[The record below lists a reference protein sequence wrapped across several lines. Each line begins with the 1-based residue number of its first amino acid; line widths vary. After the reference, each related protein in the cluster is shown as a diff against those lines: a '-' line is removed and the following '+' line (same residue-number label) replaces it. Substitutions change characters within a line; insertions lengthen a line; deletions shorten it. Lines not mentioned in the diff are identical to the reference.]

1 MKGKGVK
8 FERIRRITGYLVGT
22 IDRFNDAK
30 KAEEKDRVK
39 HKQEV
44 IPMANIENLVPNSA
58 RTPSQRRENAT
69 KAGIASGIARRR
81 KSICNKLLNNII
93 TSEEAKQELIKNG
106 LDDDLSELAYS
117 MYDLLRTSRDKK
129 NEKTTD
135 RLQALK
141 MLMDYA
147 GEEETQNNG
156 VARLMVVEVDNSKL
170 ESAMYEKDES

>member
-1 MKGKGVK
+1 MGNV
-8 FERIRRITGYLVGT
+8 
-22 IDRFNDAK
+22 
-30 KAEEKDRVK
+30 
-39 HKQEV
+39 
-44 IPMANIENLVPNSA
+44 VPNN
-58 RTPSQRRENAT
+58 EAT
-69 KAGIASGIARRR
+69 RFGTGIEPAKAGRNGGINSGISRRR

-170 ESAMYEKDES
+170 ESAMYEEDKS